1 MVLATCGLLIGTTAM
16 MTSCD
21 DEVLTGQ
28 PSWLGNSI
36 YERLQEDGHYSTV
49 LRLIADD
56 PDNMKEVLGHT
67 GSKTLFVADDDA
79 YEAWFQNNSWG
90 VRRYEDLTTA
100 QRKLLLKNAMINNAY
115 LIELM
120 SNVSGTP
127 PKEGMAMR
135 RETAS
140 TIYDSVYV
148 MSAAE
153 MPTTSVW
160 APFKSRGKS
169 IPIFKDNTAAPMIH
183 FLPAYMTSKSITDE
197 DLNILTNG
205 QATSANEA

>member
-49 LRLIADD
+49 LRLIDDD

-79 YEAWFQNNSWG
+79 YEAWFQNKSWG

-115 LIELM
+115 
-120 SNVSGTP
+120 SQGRH
-127 PKEGMAMR
+127 GH
-135 RETAS
+135 
-140 TIYDSVYV
+140 
-148 MSAAE
+148 
-153 MPTTSVW
+153 
-160 APFKSRGKS
+160 AP
-169 IPIFKDNTAAPMIH
+169 
-183 FLPAYMTSKSITDE
+183 
-197 DLNILTNG
+197 
-205 QATSANEA
+205 